1 MTSSVRN
8 LVMKSN
14 VGVNGLF
21 IYRVTETGVDDNL
34 GCSAKMEPRLANMFF
49 EPNKFTLEGYLCDRQ
64 NVIEGFKELPV
75 VFIGRSFKITTRGFI
90 SKDRKTITG
99 KLPFW
104 GTAEQVRVLPVLEG
118 IQMREAVT
126 MQFLGPSQK
135 SSTQKHSNSQVH
147 VTQSGSKKDDEIF
160 IKLKWDSSYW
170 TSDPSNVY
178 VTLYVVKFVEQDV
191 KKTPFK
197 IQRFMTKSVPNTGQ
211 FEITSSLKEGSVFV
225 VIDSQQGSKECFEN
239 EVKSFADCG

>member
-1 MTSSVRN
+1 MG
-8 LVMKSN
+8 KSFN
-14 VGVNGLF
+14 
-21 IYRVTETGVDDNL
+21 
-34 GCSAKMEPRLANMFF
+34 
-49 EPNKFTLEGYLCDRQ
+49 
-64 NVIEGFKELPV
+64 
-75 VFIGRSFKITTRGFI
+75 ITTRGFI
-90 SKDRKTITG
+90 LKDRKTITG

-147 VTQSGSKKDDEIF
+147 VTQSGSKKNDEIF
-160 IKLKWDSSYW
+160 IKFKWDSSYW
-170 TSDPSNVY
+170 TSVHGIVPSNVY
-178 VTLYVVKFVEQDV
+178 VTLYVVKFVEEDV
-191 KKTPFK
+191 KKAPFK
-197 IQRFMTKSVPNTGQ
+197 IQRFMTKSMPNTGQ